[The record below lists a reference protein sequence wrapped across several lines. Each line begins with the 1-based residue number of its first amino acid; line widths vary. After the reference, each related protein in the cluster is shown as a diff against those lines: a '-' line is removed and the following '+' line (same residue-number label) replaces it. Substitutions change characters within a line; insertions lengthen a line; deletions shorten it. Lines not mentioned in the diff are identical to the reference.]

1 MSRTNAGKL
10 VLAAKSSGTAIGA
23 FNVILLEHAEALVA
37 GAEHAKLP
45 IILQISENCVKYH
58 KALKPISVAT
68 IAIAESAS
76 VPVSVHL
83 DHSESED
90 LVKEALD
97 LGYDSVMFDGS
108 KLTYADNVAASARMA
123 SLCKSYGATLEVEIG
138 EVGGKDGVHAPGVR
152 TNPLEA
158 KAFAEATGADLVAV
172 AVGSS
177 HAMTTRDATLDFDLI
192 AEIARTVSVP
202 LVLHGSSGVSDPDL
216 QKADQK
222 VAYLNQI
229 VKYLEQVLRSITRTS
244 KRTQAN
250 SKAERKAAEEEELIP
265 EINDCAYSIG
275 ITGSFSPQTIS
286 VGIVINCSFSVIAL
300 ELLNPRRV
308 DMKAIFAFGNSIL
321 SMNPETIFSFT
332 FLLADMTWNAFK
344 AESVFGYNAA
354 EM

>member
-1 MSRTNAGKL
+1 MSRTHAKTL
-10 VLAAKSSGTAIGA
+10 VLNAKSSGTAVGA

-37 GAEHAKLP
+37 GAQIAKLP
-45 IILQISENCVKYH
+45 VILQISENCVSYH

-68 IAIAESAS
+68 IAIAENAS

-83 DHSESED
+83 DHAESED
-90 LVKEALD
+90 LVKQALD

-108 KLTYADNVAASARMA
+108 KLSYADNVAASARMA
-123 SLCKSYGATLEVEIG
+123 ALCESYGATLEVEIG

-216 QKADQK
+216 QKAVKAGMSKINIATHLNNVFTHEIREALNANPKLVDPRK
-222 VAYLNQI
+222 YIAPGRDAVATE
-229 VKYLEQVLRSITRTS
+229 VAR
-244 KRTQAN
+244 
-250 SKAERKAAEEEELIP
+250 
-265 EINDCAYSIG
+265 
-275 ITGSFSPQTIS
+275 
-286 VGIVINCSFSVIAL
+286 
-300 ELLNPRRV
+300 LL
-308 DMKAIFAFGNSIL
+308 
-321 SMNPETIFSFT
+321 T
-332 FLLADMTWNAFK
+332 LL
-344 AESVFGYNAA
+344 G
-354 EM
+354 

>member
-10 VLAAKSSGTAIGA
+10 VLAAKSSGTAVGA

-45 IILQISENCVKYH
+45 VILQISENCVSYH

-68 IAIAESAS
+68 IAIAESSS

-83 DHSESED
+83 DHAESED

-123 SLCKSYGATLEVEIG
+123 ALCKRYGATLEVEIG

-158 KAFAEATGADLVAV
+158 MAFAEATGADLVAV

-192 AEIARTVSVP
+192 AEIAKTVGVP

-216 QKADQK
+216 QKAVK
-222 VAYLNQI
+222 AGMSKINIATHLNNVFTHEI
-229 VKYLEQVLRSITRTS
+229 REALGANPKLVDPRKYIAPGRDAV
-244 KRTQAN
+244 
-250 SKAERKAAEEEELIP
+250 AAEV
-265 EINDCAYSIG
+265 AR
-275 ITGSFSPQTIS
+275 
-286 VGIVINCSFSVIAL
+286 
-300 ELLNPRRV
+300 LL
-308 DMKAIFAFGNSIL
+308 
-321 SMNPETIFSFT
+321 T
-332 FLLADMTWNAFK
+332 LL
-344 AESVFGYNAA
+344 G
-354 EM
+354 

>member
-10 VLAAKSSGTAIGA
+10 VLAAKSSGTAVGA
-23 FNVILLEHAEALVA
+23 FNVILIEHAEALVA

-45 IILQISENCVKYH
+45 VILQISENCVSYH

-83 DHSESED
+83 DHAESED

-123 SLCKSYGATLEVEIG
+123 ALCKRYGATLEVEIG

-192 AEIARTVSVP
+192 TEIAKTVGVP

-216 QKADQK
+216 QKAVK
-222 VAYLNQI
+222 AGMSKINIATHLNNVFTHEI
-229 VKYLEQVLRSITRTS
+229 REALGANPKLVDPRKYIAPGRDAV
-244 KRTQAN
+244 
-250 SKAERKAAEEEELIP
+250 AAEV
-265 EINDCAYSIG
+265 AR
-275 ITGSFSPQTIS
+275 
-286 VGIVINCSFSVIAL
+286 
-300 ELLNPRRV
+300 LL
-308 DMKAIFAFGNSIL
+308 
-321 SMNPETIFSFT
+321 T
-332 FLLADMTWNAFK
+332 LL
-344 AESVFGYNAA
+344 G
-354 EM
+354 

>member
-1 MSRTNAGKL
+1 MSRANAGKL
-10 VLAAKSSGTAIGA
+10 VVAAKNAGSAIGA

-37 GAEHAKLP
+37 GAETAQLP
-45 IILQISENCVKYH
+45 VILQISENCVNYH

-68 IAIAESAS
+68 IAIAENAS

-83 DHSESED
+83 DHAESED

-108 KLTYADNVAASARMA
+108 KLSYADNVAASARMA
-123 SLCKSYGATLEVEIG
+123 ALCKSYGATLEVEIG

-192 AEIARTVSVP
+192 ADIARTVSVP

-216 QKADQK
+216 QKAVKAGMSKINIATHLNNVFTHEIRESLGANPKLVDPRK
-222 VAYLNQI
+222 YIAPGREAVATE
-229 VKYLEQVLRSITRTS
+229 VAR
-244 KRTQAN
+244 
-250 SKAERKAAEEEELIP
+250 
-265 EINDCAYSIG
+265 
-275 ITGSFSPQTIS
+275 
-286 VGIVINCSFSVIAL
+286 
-300 ELLNPRRV
+300 LL
-308 DMKAIFAFGNSIL
+308 
-321 SMNPETIFSFT
+321 T
-332 FLLADMTWNAFK
+332 LL
-344 AESVFGYNAA
+344 G
-354 EM
+354 

>member
-1 MSRTNAGKL
+1 MSRTHAKTLVLNAKNAG
-10 VLAAKSSGTAIGA
+10 TAVGA

-37 GAEHAKLP
+37 GAELAKLP
-45 IILQISENCVKYH
+45 VILQISENCVSYH

-83 DHSESED
+83 DHAESED
-90 LVKEALD
+90 LVKQALD

-108 KLTYADNVAASARMA
+108 KLSYADNVAASARMA
-123 SLCKSYGATLEVEIG
+123 ALCKSYGATLEVEIG

-216 QKADQK
+216 QKAVKAGMSKINIATHLNNVFTHEVREALNANPKLVDPRK
-222 VAYLNQI
+222 YIAPGRDAVATE
-229 VKYLEQVLRSITRTS
+229 VAR
-244 KRTQAN
+244 
-250 SKAERKAAEEEELIP
+250 
-265 EINDCAYSIG
+265 
-275 ITGSFSPQTIS
+275 
-286 VGIVINCSFSVIAL
+286 
-300 ELLNPRRV
+300 LL
-308 DMKAIFAFGNSIL
+308 
-321 SMNPETIFSFT
+321 T
-332 FLLADMTWNAFK
+332 LL
-344 AESVFGYNAA
+344 G
-354 EM
+354 